1 MSCGQG
7 MTGLRCPRNPAT
19 KRAMNDHPRGRHLV
33 AADRRFAT
41 GGGLLAHLLSGSFS
55 RVLDRIDRGL
65 ERGAIEAALPDG
77 SPRLL
82 GGRRPGPRPIVHL
95 HSWRSLARLI
105 NSGSVGWYKAWEKGE
120 WSSPDPVPLFELF
133 MLNAESLG
141 ATARAK
147 GLFRLVNSIAH
158 RFRDNDKARAR
169 ENISHHYDLG
179 NDFYRAW
186 LDPGMTYSSA
196 LFAEPIAAEEPLE
209 AAQARKL
216 HLLLDRLG
224 LKPGQRLLDIGCG
237 WGSLAEVAARDY
249 GVEVTG
255 LTLSEEQKAYAER
268 RLEAAGLG
276 GRCAIEL
283 TDYRDAKGV
292 YDAVASV
299 EMVEAVGEA
308 YWPAYLGSIAGLLRP
323 GGRAAIQFISI
334 REPLFEHY
342 AANAD
347 FIQTYIFPGGMLIGE
362 SRLEALAGEAGL
374 SWEDREGFG
383 LHYAETLRRWRA
395 RYDAAVEEGRLPA
408 GFDEPFHRLWRY
420 YLMYCEGGFRGGGID
435 VAQVTLVKAP
445 PSP

>member
-1 MSCGQG
+1 
-7 MTGLRCPRNPAT
+7 
-19 KRAMNDHPRGRHLV
+19 MNQQPRGRHLV

-41 GGGLLAHLLSGSFS
+41 GGGLLAPLLSGGFS
-55 RVLDRIDRGL
+55 RILGRIDGGL
-65 ERGAIEAALPDG
+65 EQGAIEAILPDG
-77 SPRLL
+77 SKRIL
-82 GGRRPGPRPIVHL
+82 GGRRPGPRPVVHL
-95 HSWRSLARLI
+95 HSWRALARLI
-105 NSGSVGWYKAWEKGE
+105 SSGSVGWYKSWELGE

-133 MLNAESLG
+133 MLNATSLG

-158 RFRDNDKARAR
+158 RFRDNDKKRAR

-186 LDPGMTYSSA
+186 LDDGMTYSSA
-196 LFAEPIAAEEPLE
+196 VFADPAGAGEPLE

-216 HLLLDRLG
+216 GLLLDRLA

-249 GVEVTG
+249 GARVAG

-268 RLEAAGLG
+268 RLEAAGLET
-276 GRCAIEL
+276 RCAIHL
-283 TDYRDAKGV
+283 TDYRDASGE

-299 EMVEAVGEA
+299 EMVEAVGQD
-308 YWPAYLGSIAGLLRP
+308 YWPVYLESIARLLKP

-334 REPLFEHY
+334 REPLFDDY

-347 FIQTYIFPGGMLIGE
+347 FIQTYIFPGGMLISE
-362 SRLEALAGEAGL
+362 ARLEALAGEAGL
-374 SWEDREGFG
+374 VWRDRRGFG

-395 RYDAAVEEGRLPA
+395 RYDEAVAQGRLPA

-435 VAQVTLVKAP
+435 VAQVTLVKG
-445 PSP
+445 